1 MIGCFE
7 EEVLP
12 DRRSGWG
19 APIMQAEE
27 IREVVCAAPR
37 HAEDEDRIGILDV
50 EYQRGFQSVGA
61 AKLDSTAS

>member
-1 MIGCFE
+1 
-7 EEVLP
+7 
-12 DRRSGWG
+12 
-19 APIMQAEE
+19 MQAEE